1 MQVTK
6 IAIEKIIPYEK
17 NVKRHS
23 EQQIEKIAKSIE
35 NVGFV
40 QPLVVDEDNV
50 IIIWHGRFEAMKF
63 LGKKEVDCVVLK
75 GLPEEKKRALR
86 IGDNKL
92 NESPYDMSNL
102 KDEVQALFDLWFD
115 LEELGFSL
123 WELENFNLK
132 IEDLEPQIPDE
143 ENFIANEYE
152 QVKDENQWL
161 NNEGFQGEKTAY
173 QFSEVQW
180 NQNLKHPLTF
190 YLDNEE
196 WNFYGEFFKTQRKR
210 EYNVPLLKEIV
221 QFYLDNH
228 NEQWES

>member
-6 IAIEKIIPYEK
+6 IAIEKIMPYEK

-86 IGDNKL
+86 ILDNKL
-92 NESPYDMSNL
+92 NESEWDLWNL
-102 KDEVQALFDLWFD
+102 KFELDSLPDFNFWD
-115 LEELGFSL
+115 LELKVGDLFP
-123 WELENFNLK
+123 ELETPEFDPNEFQ
-132 IEDLEPQIPDE
+132 EEEPQWKAGWVCVKVFVEDWDTADRLKKDLTE
-143 ENFIANEYE
+143 LWYTNF
-152 QVKDENQWL
+152 K
-161 NNEGFQGEKTAY
+161 
-173 QFSEVQW
+173 
-180 NQNLKHPLTF
+180 
-190 YLDNEE
+190 
-196 WNFYGEFFKTQRKR
+196 
-210 EYNVPLLKEIV
+210 
-221 QFYLDNH
+221 
-228 NEQWES
+228 